1 MMAALY
7 FTWTGWTQGPPE
19 RHTFSLR
26 DTFFMHARC
35 AFHTRGPWKHLPI
48 TPTRR
53 ADSQNW
59 ILTRNYS
66 CRRLWHSASETGGV
80 PGCTGLDVQPLLNKG
95 TRSIVASPG
104 EQNKSSELWA
114 AEFKETIA
122 FECHRRDKRRLS
134 SSVQGAVSVLQH
146 PHAHTHPHY
155 NLFTSW
161 KYMGSHTGG
170 GVWSSNLCS

>member
-19 RHTFSLR
+19 RYTFSLR
-26 DTFFMHARC
+26 DTFFMHAPFTHGDPENIC
-35 AFHTRGPWKHLPI
+35 QLHQHGG
-48 TPTRR
+48 

-66 CRRLWHSASETGGV
+66 CRRLWHSTSETGGV
-80 PGCTGLDVQPLLNKG
+80 PGCTGLDVQHLLNKG
-95 TRSIVASPG
+95 MRSIVASSG

-134 SSVQGAVSVLQH
+134 SSVQGTVSVLQH
-146 PHAHTHPHY
+146 PHAHTPT
-155 NLFTSW
+155 L
-161 KYMGSHTGG
+161 
-170 GVWSSNLCS
+170 